1 MILDEFLRLCRA
13 QPGATEGYPFDM
25 DTLVFRV
32 MGKIFA
38 LTNEASLPERVTLK
52 CEPDLALAL
61 RDQFAGVV
69 PGYHTNKRHWNT
81 VYLDR
86 AAQHLNAVGT
96 TFDAALLAHLSPM
109 GWAHI
114 SLTGDYLWEQARRLP
129 AGEFHPLNEPMA
141 RLKRVA

>member
-81 VYLDR
+81 VYLDADIPTDEIESMIDHSYER
-86 AAQHLNAVGT
+86 VVQGLRRSERE
-96 TFDAALLAHLSPM
+96 ALAELA
-109 GWAHI
+109 
-114 SLTGDYLWEQARRLP
+114 ER
-129 AGEFHPLNEPMA
+129 
-141 RLKRVA
+141 